1 MELREP
7 LYTFI
12 LIIPAKHFVVKKREE
27 SILYRLLACTLLTCV
42 HRKQH
47 VHQFILGL
55 GGCQR
60 AKVWSCFDQEFL
72 VCSLGWKFIQLELL
86 CVGRP
91 LLSTYYCSLLRREKK
106 QGGHFQNDH
115 TTISW
120 NHWTIFDVP
129 PLVDQI
135 LLYSI
140 VSTMCIQFW
149 IQFLTSVLSHTPYL
163 FMVNCIHLILSLWKL
178 CNLQLKI
185 IIESESLKFLNF

>member
-1 MELREP
+1 MEFREP
-7 LYTFI
+7 LFTFI

-27 SILYRLLACTLLTCV
+27 SILYRLLLVLCL
-42 HRKQH
+42 H
-47 VHQFILGL
+47 VYIENNIHQFILGL

-120 NHWTIFDVP
+120 DHWTIFDVP

-135 LLYSI
+135 FIIQYSQYY
-140 VSTMCIQFW
+140 IQFW
-149 IQFLTSVLSHTPYL
+149 
-163 FMVNCIHLILSLWKL
+163 MA
-178 CNLQLKI
+178 
-185 IIESESLKFLNF
+185 LNSIFF

>member
-1 MELREP
+1 MEFREP
-7 LYTFI
+7 LFTFI
-12 LIIPAKHFVVKKREE
+12 LITYTSKKFCCQKKRRKY
-27 SILYRLLACTLLTCV
+27 IDCCLLVLCL
-42 HRKQH
+42 H
-47 VHQFILGL
+47 VYIENNIHQFILGL

-135 LLYSI
+135 FIIQCKYYVYTILDSI
-140 VSTMCIQFW
+140 
-149 IQFLTSVLSHTPYL
+149 
-163 FMVNCIHLILSLWKL
+163 
-178 CNLQLKI
+178 
-185 IIESESLKFLNF
+185 LNFNTIT